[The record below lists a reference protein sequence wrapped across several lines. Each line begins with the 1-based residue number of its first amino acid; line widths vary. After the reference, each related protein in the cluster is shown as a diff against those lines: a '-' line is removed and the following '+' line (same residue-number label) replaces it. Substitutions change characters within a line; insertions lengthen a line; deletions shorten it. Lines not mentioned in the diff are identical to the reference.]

1 VAPALF
7 SASCTFATVVSFEPT
22 PRSTHATTVGF
33 SGSGNGARGQPRASG
48 SSAPAINT
56 QPATSPLFACVVVQ
70 RGGDVG
76 MVHGA
81 SAASATGS
89 GATVGTTPATATAVR
104 AHARRAR
111 RSPNMSFSSA
121 RSHSFLTNPTKAIT
135 NRRNAIGDRAVARP
149 VTSTDS
155 PDLASVERF
164 VPAPAAAIFDLLA
177 DPARHKEIDG
187 SGTVQGASEGSQRLA
202 LGSKFGMSMK
212 MGVPYSMVS
221 TVVEFEENRR
231 IAWQPRPSISFM
243 RWFAGGRIWRYEL
256 EPQDG
261 GTLVRETWDITQE
274 AHPRAV
280 RNMRSKVIDS
290 MTKTLERIEQI
301 VTATPSA

>member
-1 VAPALF
+1 
-7 SASCTFATVVSFEPT
+7 
-22 PRSTHATTVGF
+22 
-33 SGSGNGARGQPRASG
+33 
-48 SSAPAINT
+48 
-56 QPATSPLFACVVVQ
+56 
-70 RGGDVG
+70 
-76 MVHGA
+76 M
-81 SAASATGS
+81 
-89 GATVGTTPATATAVR
+89 
-104 AHARRAR
+104 
-111 RSPNMSFSSA
+111 
-121 RSHSFLTNPTKAIT
+121 
-135 NRRNAIGDRAVARP
+135 
-149 VTSTDS
+149 TSTDS

-164 VPAPAAAIFDLLA
+164 IPAPAEAIFDLLA
-177 DPARHKEIDG
+177 DPSRHKEIDG
-187 SGTVQGASEGSQRLA
+187 SGTVQGTGEGSQRLA

-212 MGVPYSMVS
+212 MGVPYSMVN

-231 IAWQPRPSISFM
+231 IAWQPRPSLSFM

-301 VTATPSA
+301 VAPSA